1 MVSGV
6 TTSGNGVNIAYGE
19 GPGWEAEICARRE
32 EEAAQFKSGGES
44 AFMRSCRKAAGAHAL
59 LDGNKKEKRV
69 GRACVCE
76 CVERLH
82 VLSFGMGLW
91 VPVCRAF

>member
-1 MVSGV
+1 MVMGFILPMV
-6 TTSGNGVNIAYGE
+6 RDLDGK
-19 GPGWEAEICARRE
+19 RRYVHVE
-32 EEAAQFKSGGES
+32 KKKKLRYFNSGGES
-44 AFMRSCRKAAGAHAL
+44 AFYALLSQGRCAHAL